1 MYSTITDI
9 AHRLYLY
16 RKKLNKNQEEMCK
29 VLDVTQSYYNKL
41 ENGQHLISF
50 HSLQSL
56 RKEGGDVYYLLT
68 GQEYHPG
75 ILDTYLSKC
84 QDPKEIAQFLKLLIW
99 TTEQGMEKLH
109 IENRGKLY
117 SMWNYVSLA
126 ENEYI
131 TKSIWINIRKAEELS
146 QLKMADLMD
155 IDIKRYRRIEKMDS
169 LPDAVI
175 LATLYEKLSY
185 SPLLFLENKLYFPD
199 IINRIWETFPETLTQ
214 ELIPFLDDGVHLIS
228 EKSITKMRSV
238 IL

>member
-16 RKKLNKNQEEMCK
+16 RKKLNKKQEEMCK
-29 VLDVTQSYYNKL
+29 IFNVTQGYYNKL
-41 ENGQHLISF
+41 ENGQHLLSF
-50 HSLQSL
+50 HCLQAL
-56 RKEGGDVYYLLT
+56 YKEGGDVYYLLT

-75 ILDTYLSKC
+75 ILDTYISKF
-84 QDPKEIAQFLKLLIW
+84 QDAKEIAQFLKLLIW
-99 TTEQGMEKLH
+99 TTEQGMDRLH
-109 IENRGKLY
+109 LENREELH
-117 SMWNYVSLA
+117 SMWKYVSLA

-146 QLKMADLMD
+146 QLEMAELMD
-155 IDIKRYRRIEKMDS
+155 INIKRYRRIEKMDS

-199 IINRIWETFPETLTQ
+199 IINRIWKTFPEALTQ
-214 ELIPFLDDGVHLIS
+214 ELISFLDDGVHLIS
-228 EKSITKMRSV
+228 EKSIKS
-238 IL
+238 IDNF